1 MLPPAGK
8 SGRLPAASRA
18 PSSRQAGKRGRPPL
32 PQFTSPAPGA
42 NPTILLRTCLSHGHS
57 RRRRREQEPERE
69 DLRGR
74 HAKRARRGGGREAGR
89 CSRENAREEGG
100 PGSPLAG
107 REGRGV
113 GRASPR
119 RGDCGRMLPVPGGR
133 RELAEGLR
141 TLGAGRG
148 GADLPDLAAP
158 PPGAGR
164 GLLTSARGFW
174 AMSHRL
180 RGGG

>member
-18 PSSRQAGKRGRPPL
+18 PSSLQAGKRGRPPL
-32 PQFTSPAPGA
+32 PQSSSHAPGA

-74 HAKRARRGGGREAGR
+74 HAKRARRGGGREAGHS
-89 CSRENAREEGG
+89 SRENAREEWGL
-100 PGSPLAG
+100 GSPLAG

-119 RGDCGRMLPVPGGR
+119 RGDCGRMLPVPSR
-133 RELAEGLR
+133 RRKLAEGLR

-148 GADLPDLAAP
+148 GADLPDLRPRLPAQ
-158 PPGAGR
+158 
-164 GLLTSARGFW
+164 ARGC
-174 AMSHRL
+174 SPL
-180 RGGG
+180 PGVLGDESPP